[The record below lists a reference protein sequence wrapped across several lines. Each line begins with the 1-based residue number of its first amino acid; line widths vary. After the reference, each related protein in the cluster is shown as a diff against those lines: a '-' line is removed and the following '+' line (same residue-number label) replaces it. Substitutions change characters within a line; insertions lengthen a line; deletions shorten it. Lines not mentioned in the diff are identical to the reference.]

1 MRVFLIILGVL
12 MLLPGACGAIVLGI
26 AIVEGDP
33 GAMLV
38 FSLPFILIGIGGLAV
53 LKKQIGK
60 RAQDDTQGDGENPP
74 S

>member
-26 AIVEGDP
+26 AFIEGDP
-33 GAMLV
+33 GAIIV
-38 FSLPFILIGIGGLAV
+38 FSLPFILIGIGGIALI
-53 LKKQIGK
+53 KKQMAK
-60 RAQDDTQGDGENPP
+60 PYETNDDTPDKSQ